1 MPIYFQILVKI
12 TAKTNFLFFG
22 HLKLWRKVVA
32 ERGILPSEDVLLY
45 FGLSPLEGSFLCN
58 PCKFGVGVL
67 DGPQEAVRVDLTST
81 LKTWRDIPK
90 VSHEITR
97 IFARIYKD

>member
-1 MPIYFQILVKI
+1 MKVSNNHLFVPIYFQILVKI

-67 DGPQEAVRVDLTST
+67 DVPQEAVRVDLTST
-81 LKTWRDIPK
+81 LKTWRDSK
-90 VSHEITR
+90 SES
-97 IFARIYKD
+97 